1 MVCAC
6 AHGLELGRNPVGAHI
21 VRPLPC
27 GKSCYGIY
35 RKAPERSRPF
45 PTERNLKAALTPNSY
60 FLPPNSQ
67 SAFNNIELKVF
78 PLFRLGI
85 VPGDAVFAAVAGG
98 GFGLGGR
105 SGFWVGELEGCLAS
119 E

>member
-21 VRPLPC
+21 VRPSPC

-45 PTERNLKAALTPNSY
+45 PTMLDLRPVLTPNSY
-60 FLPPNSQ
+60 FLTLNQHSIMLNLR
-67 SAFNNIELKVF
+67 FFHCFV
-78 PLFRLGI
+78 
-85 VPGDAVFAAVAGG
+85 
-98 GFGLGGR
+98 
-105 SGFWVGELEGCLAS
+105 LALCQAMPYLLQ
-119 E
+119 